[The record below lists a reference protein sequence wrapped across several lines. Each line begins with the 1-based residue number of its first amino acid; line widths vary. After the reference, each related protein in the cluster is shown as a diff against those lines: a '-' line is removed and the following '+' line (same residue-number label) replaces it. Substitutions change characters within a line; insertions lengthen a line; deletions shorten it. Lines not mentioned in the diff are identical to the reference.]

1 MNANEVISNRAIEII
16 GKNRFEA
23 KKPIHPN
30 DHVNM
35 GQSTNDMFPT
45 AIHVAVGQA
54 IAKDL
59 IHALQH
65 FHGVLADKAKQWDDV
80 MKIGRTHLADAT
92 PIRLGQEV
100 SGYARQIELC
110 IDRAK
115 RALHAVIELPAGGTA
130 VGTGI
135 NTHPEFG
142 ARVAKVLAKE
152 TGVPFVEALN
162 HFEANAN
169 RDGLVE
175 CSGLM
180 RAIAVSLF
188 SIANNVRW
196 LGSGP
201 RCGFYELILPD
212 LQPGSSIMPGKVNPV
227 MCESMMQAC
236 ARVIGND
243 QCLAFSG
250 ATGGQFELNIMMPVM
265 GLAIVES
272 IDLLSA
278 SVKAFIDFCAL
289 EMEANRTACEKQV
302 EWSMAMVTSLNPLI
316 GYDTAAALA
325 KEAFKVGKT
334 VRDLCLE
341 KMKAGTLKKKDSD
354 TLVTEAE
361 LNKALDPRGMTE
373 PAA

>member
-1 MNANEVISNRAIEII
+1 
-16 GKNRFEA
+16 
-23 KKPIHPN
+23 
-30 DHVNM
+30 M

-45 AIHVAVGQA
+45 AIHVAAAHA
-54 IAKDL
+54 IAGGL
-59 IHALQH
+59 VRALQH
-65 FHGVLADKAKQWDDV
+65 FHGVLADKAKKWDDII
-80 MKIGRTHLADAT
+80 KIGRTHLADAT

-100 SGYARQIELC
+100 SGYARQLE
-110 IDRAK
+110 RS
-115 RALHAVIELPAGGTA
+115 LHQAQQAQQAVMELPAGGTA

-135 NTHPEFG
+135 NTHPKFG
-142 ARVAKVLAKE
+142 AKVAEALSRE
-152 TGVPFVEALN
+152 TGLAFVEAKN

-175 CSGLM
+175 CSGQL
-180 RAIAVSLF
+180 RNIAVTLF
-188 SIANNVRW
+188 AIANNIRW

-201 RCGFYELILPD
+201 RCGFYEIILPD

-243 QCLAFSG
+243 QTIAFSG

-265 GLAIVES
+265 GLAVLES
-272 IDLLSA
+272 IDLLTA
-278 SVKAFIDFCAL
+278 SVNAFINFCAL
-289 EMEANRTACEKQV
+289 EMDANRESCEKQV

-316 GYDTAAALA
+316 GYDVAAAIA

-341 KMKAGTLKKKDSD
+341 KMRAGTLKKKDSD
-354 TLVTEAE
+354 AVVTEGE
-361 LNKALDPRGMTE
+361 LNKALNPRSMTE
-373 PAA
+373 PSA

>member
-1 MNANEVISNRAIEII
+1 
-16 GKNRFEA
+16 
-23 KKPIHPN
+23 
-30 DHVNM
+30 
-35 GQSTNDMFPT
+35 MFPT
-45 AIHVAVGQA
+45 AIHVAAAVA
-54 IAKDL
+54 IHKDL
-59 IHALQH
+59 IHQLQH
-65 FHGVLADKAKQWDDV
+65 FHGVLAKKAKEWDDII
-80 MKIGRTHLADAT
+80 KIGRTHLADAT
-92 PIRLGQEV
+92 PIRLGQEI
-100 SGYARQIELC
+100 SGYARQVELC
-110 IDRAK
+110 VDRAK
-115 RALHAVIELPAGGTA
+115 RALHAVVELPAGGTA

-135 NTHPEFG
+135 NTHPDFG
-142 ARVAKVLAKE
+142 DKVAQILARE
-152 TGVPFVEALN
+152 TGVPFAEALN

-175 CSGLM
+175 CSGEL
-180 RAIAVSLF
+180 RSIAVSLF
-188 SIANNVRW
+188 SIANNIRW

-201 RCGFYELILPD
+201 RCGFFEIILPD

-243 QCLAFSG
+243 QCIAFAG

-265 GLAIVES
+265 GLAIIES

-289 EMEANRTACEKQV
+289 EMEANRAACEKQV

-316 GYDTAAALA
+316 GYDVAAAVA

-341 KMKAGTLKKKDSD
+341 KMKAGTLKKKDSNEV
-354 TLVTEAE
+354 VTEVE
-361 LNKALDPRGMTE
+361 LNKALNLRSMTE
-373 PAA
+373 ASA